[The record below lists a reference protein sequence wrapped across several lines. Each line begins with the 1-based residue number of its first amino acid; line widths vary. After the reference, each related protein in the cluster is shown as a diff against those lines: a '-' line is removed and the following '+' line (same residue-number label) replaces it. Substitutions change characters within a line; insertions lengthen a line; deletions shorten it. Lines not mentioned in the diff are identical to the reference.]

1 MPTIDVYPDVP
12 RAYNRVEVNWADIPS
27 VTHARVL
34 RVDVES
40 GTCTPLRPYICFD
53 GDYLLLSC
61 GHGIFWDTEV
71 PLDRSVYYIT
81 EGVDAPCLPVDANL
95 LVGDTFNRTLV
106 NDWGSTETGILSPL
120 PWLLAGGTVPGDYDV
135 NGGKGR
141 LTVTNVSVDRTATV
155 DIGRTDF
162 DIYGSLATDVIAL
175 TDATTS
181 RLVGRFTDA
190 NNHYQG
196 GINFQPGGTYI
207 IFLTRLIGGVQT
219 ILNINFAAGTYT
231 TNADINFRF
240 KGAGN
245 AFKLKAWVGPVEP
258 VDWSLEADDTPQPT
272 LNGTQVGILSRR
284 DPANT
289 NPVVIQALDNFMV
302 IDECPPCAPVTVES
316 EPSTMPSNGAFRL
329 KDPVRPCNDIYMPL
343 CFDQSNLASHRETGQ
358 FCAPGTGV
366 FFASME
372 TESYEPNTLTVN
384 PTNARRP
391 IAITRQRRDVSS
403 NLTVVSRTFN
413 DRDALLRLAAPGSPI
428 LLQAPPQYGIP
439 DRYMDV
445 GTVAVDRGL
454 TDHKFQVRIVQ
465 MPHVA
470 VDRPAGPQNG
480 VCGSRVADLCD
491 FTFDELASDGNTWED
506 LVRGRPTGGVSG
518 YRTWDDVLTEF
529 ADWDDVNNGVRT
541 WHDLEVG
548 D

>member
-12 RAYNRVEVNWADIPS
+12 RAYNRVEVNWADTTS

-61 GHGIFWDTEV
+61 GHGVFWDTEV
-71 PLDRSVYYIT
+71 PLDRSVYYVT
-81 EGVDAPCLPVDANL
+81 EALAGPCVPTNVLAGDQFGRILVDS
-95 LVGDTFNRTLV
+95 
-106 NDWGSTETGILSPL
+106 WGSTEYGSLGPL
-120 PWLLAGGTVPGDYDV
+120 PYTLTGGTNPGNYDV
-135 NGGKGR
+135 NGLEGTHT
-141 LTVTNVSVDRTATV
+141 LDSTNVFRYSTI
-155 DIGRTDF
+155 DIGSPDF
-162 DIYGSLATDVIAL
+162 DVY
-175 TDATTS
+175 ATTYS
-181 RLVGRFTDA
+181 PVLTTGAPITLRIAGRFTNV
-190 NNHYQG
+190 NNTYLG
-196 GINFQPGGTYI
+196 GLIFETSGG
-207 IFLTRLIGGVQT
+207 LTWQIASLVGGVGTLLASATTATYVPNQRWRIRFQGHRST
-219 ILNINFAAGTYT
+219 LRVKFWPLSETEPETWDGEVINTGLT
-231 TNADINFRF
+231 T
-240 KGAGN
+240 GN
-245 AFKLKAWVGPVEP
+245 MVGL
-258 VDWSLEADDTPQPT
+258 SSRRDTGNT
-272 LNGTQVGILSRR
+272 NGTQIIGWDDL
-284 DPANT
+284 
-289 NPVVIQALDNFMV
+289 LV
-302 IDECPPCAPVTVES
+302 IDECLPCEPVTATS

-358 FCAPGTGV
+358 YCAPGTGV

-428 LLQAPPQYGIP
+428 LLQGPPQYGIP

-454 TDHKFQVRIVQ
+454 TDHRFQVRIVQ

-470 VDRPAGPQNG
+470 VDRPAGPQTG

-491 FTFDELASDGNTWED
+491 FTFDELAADGNTWED

-518 YRTWDDVLTEF
+518 FRTWDDVLAEF
-529 ADWDDVNNGVRT
+529 ADWNDVNSGIRT
-541 WHDLEVG
+541 WYDLEVG

>member
-12 RAYNRVEVNWADIPS
+12 RAYNRVEVDWADVPS

-81 EGVDAPCLPVDANL
+81 EGADAPCIPTSPSVFDPFSRVLVDS
-95 LVGDTFNRTLV
+95 
-106 NDWGSTETGILSPL
+106 WGSTPTGQSYTLS
-120 PWLLAGGTVPGDYDV
+120 GGTNPGDYDV
-135 NGGKGR
+135 NGIRGTHTMGTVNVRRHSFLTTTNGETDQNVYVTTYLPLDSTTGGAITQWLLGR
-141 LTVTNVSVDRTATV
+141 LTDVNNWYSARIEIDNTGFIYLVISKRVASLVTDLTAPLLVGIQHRSDQPWRIRLNITGSTISAKAWHTVDTEPSNWQSAAVDTDLVLGTGIGVATRLEVGNLNAGVLSLFDDLYLGDPCEPCVPVTAT
-155 DIGRTDF
+155 
-162 DIYGSLATDVIAL
+162 
-175 TDATTS
+175 
-181 RLVGRFTDA
+181 
-190 NNHYQG
+190 
-196 GINFQPGGTYI
+196 
-207 IFLTRLIGGVQT
+207 
-219 ILNINFAAGTYT
+219 
-231 TNADINFRF
+231 
-240 KGAGN
+240 
-245 AFKLKAWVGPVEP
+245 
-258 VDWSLEADDTPQPT
+258 
-272 LNGTQVGILSRR
+272 
-284 DPANT
+284 
-289 NPVVIQALDNFMV
+289 
-302 IDECPPCAPVTVES
+302 S
-316 EPSTMPSNGAFRL
+316 EPSMMPSNGAFRL

-343 CFDQSNLASHRETGQ
+343 CFGQSNLASHRETGQ
-358 FCAPGTGV
+358 YCAPGTGV

-372 TESYEPNTLTVN
+372 AESYEPNALTVN

-428 LLQAPPQYGIP
+428 LLQGPPQYGIP

-445 GTVAVDRGL
+445 GAVAVDRGL
-454 TDHKFQVRIVQ
+454 TDHRFQVRIVQ

-470 VDRPAGPQNG
+470 VDRPAGPQTG

-506 LVRGRPTGGVSG
+506 LVRGRPTGGVTG
-518 YRTWDDVLTEF
+518 FRTWDDVLSEF
-529 ADWDDVNNGVRT
+529 ADWNDVNNTVRT
-541 WHDLEVG
+541 WYDLEVG